1 MRVSASGAD
10 VPAHGCNG
18 AGGLGFDRY
27 SGSAFGFAADGVS
40 IGAFSAGIWR
50 AGTDNSALLGSGA
63 IRWSAVYSATGA
75 INTSDEREK
84 TWQGA
89 ASAAELA
96 AAARIARELGFYC
109 WNDAIAAKGAAGA
122 RRHFGVRAQAVWGVQ
137 IGRAHG

>member
-1 MRVSASGAD
+1 MRCFFFFKQKTAYEMRISDWSSD
-10 VPAHGCNG
+10 VCSSD
-18 AGGLGFDRY
+18 L
-27 SGSAFGFAADGVS
+27 
-40 IGAFSAGIWR
+40 

-89 ASAAELA
+89 ASAAALA
-96 AAARIARELGFYC
+96 AAARIARELSFYC

-122 RRHFGVRAQAVWGVQ
+122 RRHFRLRAEAVWAFTA
-137 IGRAHG
+137 RAGMIAPLGEGPRADHTPAVL